1 MTSSVEGF
9 EVHLSCDFEA
19 ALNATRETLLAE
31 GFGVITE
38 IDLEATFQEKLGY
51 AFRPYAILGACNPKL
66 AYAAITADSSVG
78 LLLPCN
84 VTVEAEGGSHSVV
97 RLMDPEAMLASA
109 PGAVSVGMRE
119 VAADGHAR
127 MLRVAE
133 ALRRLG

>member
-9 EVHLSCDFEA
+9 EVHMPCDFAA
-19 ALNATRETLLAE
+19 ALAATRAALKAE

-38 IDLEATFQEKLGY
+38 IDLEATFQEKLGF

-66 AYAAITADSSVG
+66 AYDAITADSSVG

-84 VTVEAEGGSHSVV
+84 VTVEAEGDDHAVV

-109 PGAVSVGMRE
+109 PGGVSVAMQE

-133 ALRRLG
+133 ALHRLA